1 MSNHLALIKKYLWPL
16 LLSAFALSSCVSH
29 LRDAKYF
36 YAQGEKFSRAYQ
48 TEKALSSYKNA
59 LTEADLEIKRYPS
72 AQAYM
77 VKGMAEMNL
86 ELWGKA
92 EESFLSAFTYGFEKG
107 EEWSAQL
114 SLLGMAVSFHEL
126 GLEDSATEFYE
137 HLFEKAKFK
146 PVTLFAAQR
155 YTDIVLQR
163 ALQRQGKEKD
173 RLLTD
178 LLKKAERLV
187 SKDLSCGF
195 YHYLQSQILSH
206 LSQFR
211 KSFEQAVM
219 ARELG
224 LPTLEILRDN
234 DNQIIF
240 CFRRLRETLAT
251 EEGEK
256 FLSVYMGWVKKWNWK
271 GPETPDWK
279 ER

>member
-1 MSNHLALIKKYLWPL
+1 MSDHLSLIKKYLLPL
-16 LLSAFALSSCVSH
+16 FLSAFALSSCVSH
-29 LRDAKYF
+29 LRDAKFF

-48 TEKALSSYKNA
+48 TEKALSSYKSA
-59 LTEADLEIKRYPS
+59 LTETEIEIKRYPS
-72 AQAYM
+72 VQAYM

-92 EESFLSAFTYGFEKG
+92 EESFLSAFTYGFEK
-107 EEWSAQL
+107 
-114 SLLGMAVSFHEL
+114 
-126 GLEDSATEFYE
+126 
-137 HLFEKAKFK
+137 AKFG
-146 PVTLFAAQR
+146 PVMLFSAQR
-155 YTDIVLQR
+155 YTDIVLKR
-163 ALQRQGKEKD
+163 ALQKQGKEKD

-178 LLKKAERLV
+178 FLKKAERLV
-187 SKDLSCGF
+187 SKDLSCGY

-211 KSFEQAVM
+211 KSFEQAVI

-224 LPTLEILRDN
+224 LSILEILRDN

-240 CFRRLRETLAT
+240 CFQGLKKTLTT
-251 EEGEK
+251 EEEEK
-256 FLSVYMGWVKKWNWK
+256 FLSIYMSWIKKWNWK